1 LTGIEQAIS
10 VAAVKKFYRIGPWL
24 AFLVAGEIGLVGCAR
39 KTEPPAAGKPVVF
52 VTPAISKEIVEWDEY
67 TGRLAAIDKVE
78 VNARV
83 SGMLESVHFTD
94 GQFVKQGDLLFTID
108 ARPYAAKFER
118 AEADL
123 KEADAKLKLAQ
134 LNDKRTVKLAAD
146 KVIAQEEI
154 DSRRN
159 ELLQA
164 QAAYLAA
171 KADYDEAKLNLDF
184 TRVLAPISGR
194 ISRKLVT
201 EGNLIIGGDAAN
213 PTLLTTIVSLDPIYC
228 YFEADEQAYLKYQR
242 LAREGKRPSSRTTA
256 NPVELELADEDTF
269 AHKGKM
275 DFVEN
280 AIDEQTSTIQG
291 RAVFPNPDL
300 QLTPGLFARVRLQG
314 SGKYEAVLVPD
325 LCVVTDQSNKF
336 VNVVKSDGTVD
347 YRKVTL
353 GPIIDGLRVVRDGL
367 AAGEKVVTRGLQRVR
382 PGAQVDARPD
392 ETRGDGTI
400 PPTDDKKG
408 A

>member
-1 LTGIEQAIS
+1 MTGCNKP
-10 VAAVKKFYRIGPWL
+10 AA
-24 AFLVAGEIGLVGCAR
+24 
-39 KTEPPAAGKPVVF
+39 PPAAPKPVVF
-52 VTPAISKEIVEWDEY
+52 VTPAISKNIVEWDEY
-67 TGRLAAIDKVE
+67 TGRLAAMDKVD

-83 SGMLESVHFTD
+83 SGMLESVHFKD
-94 GQFVKQGDLLFTID
+94 GQFVKQGDLLFVID
-108 ARPYAAKFER
+108 PRPYAAKFER
-118 AEADL
+118 AEAVL

-134 LNDKRTVKLAAD
+134 LNDNRTIKLAAN

-171 KADYDEAKLNLDF
+171 KADYDQAKLNLDF
-184 TRVLAPISGR
+184 TQVTAPIGGR

-201 EGNLIIGGDAAN
+201 EGNLITGGDAAN

-228 YFEADEQAYLKYQR
+228 YFEADEEAYLKYQR

-256 NPVELELADEDTF
+256 NPVELELADEDAF
-269 AHKGKM
+269 VHKGKM

-291 RAVFPNPDL
+291 RAIFPNPGL
-300 QLTPGLFARVRLQG
+300 QLTPGLFARVRLPG
-314 SGKYEAVLVPD
+314 SGRYDAVLVPD
-325 LCVVTDQSNKF
+325 LSIITDQSNKF
-336 VNVVKSDGTVD
+336 VNVVRPDGTID

-353 GPIIDGLRVVRDGL
+353 GPIVNGLRVIRDGL
-367 AAGEKVVTRGLQRVR
+367 KAGENVVTRGLQRVHA
-382 PGAQVDARPD
+382 GVQVDAKPD
-392 ETRGDGTI
+392 ETKGNSSV
-400 PPTDDKKG
+400 PPPGDKKG

>member
-1 LTGIEQAIS
+1 MTGCNKP
-10 VAAVKKFYRIGPWL
+10 AA
-24 AFLVAGEIGLVGCAR
+24 
-39 KTEPPAAGKPVVF
+39 PPAAPKPVVF
-52 VTPAISKEIVEWDEY
+52 VTPAISKNIVEWDEY
-67 TGRLAAIDKVE
+67 TGRLAAMDKVD

-83 SGMLESVHFTD
+83 SGMLESVHFKD
-94 GQFVKQGDLLFTID
+94 GQFVKQGDLLFVID
-108 ARPYAAKFER
+108 PRPYAAKFER
-118 AEADL
+118 AEAVL

-134 LNDKRTVKLAAD
+134 LNDNRTIKLAAN

-171 KADYDEAKLNLDF
+171 KADYDQAKLNLDF
-184 TRVLAPISGR
+184 TQVTAPIGGR

-201 EGNLIIGGDAAN
+201 EGNLITGGDAAN

-228 YFEADEQAYLKYQR
+228 YFEADEEAYLKYQR

-256 NPVELELADEDTF
+256 NPVELELADEDAF
-269 AHKGKM
+269 VHKGKM

-291 RAVFPNPDL
+291 RAIFPNPGL
-300 QLTPGLFARVRLQG
+300 QLTPGLFARVRLPG
-314 SGKYEAVLVPD
+314 SGRYDAVLVPD
-325 LCVVTDQSNKF
+325 LSIITDQSNKF
-336 VNVVKSDGTVD
+336 VNVVRPDGTID

-353 GPIIDGLRVVRDGL
+353 GPIVNGLRVIRDGL
-367 AAGEKVVTRGLQRVR
+367 KAGENVVTRGLQRVHA
-382 PGAQVDARPD
+382 GVQVDAKPD
-392 ETRGDGTI
+392 ETKGNGSV
-400 PPTDDKKG
+400 PPPGDKKG